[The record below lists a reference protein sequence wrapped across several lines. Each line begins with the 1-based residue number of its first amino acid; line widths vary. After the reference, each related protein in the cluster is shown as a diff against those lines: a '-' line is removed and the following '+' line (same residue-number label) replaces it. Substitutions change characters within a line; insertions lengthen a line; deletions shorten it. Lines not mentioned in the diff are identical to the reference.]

1 MGGYGVTRFA
11 EACLAAFLV
20 VLLLRCSRCEGRKLM
35 LAAEE
40 RGGDEVMHFEG
51 GLELRI
57 ELEHKMVIFQMKM
70 DPAQS
75 VDELAGNN
83 MPFVH
88 CAMQSWCTHFIA
100 KKKRKNTGVQVQG

>member
-51 GLELRI
+51 GLELRVAVWRRRRRRGRGDSRRAAA
-57 ELEHKMVIFQMKM
+57 E
-70 DPAQS
+70 PS
-75 VDELAGNN
+75 G
-83 MPFVH
+83 
-88 CAMQSWCTHFIA
+88 
-100 KKKRKNTGVQVQG
+100 